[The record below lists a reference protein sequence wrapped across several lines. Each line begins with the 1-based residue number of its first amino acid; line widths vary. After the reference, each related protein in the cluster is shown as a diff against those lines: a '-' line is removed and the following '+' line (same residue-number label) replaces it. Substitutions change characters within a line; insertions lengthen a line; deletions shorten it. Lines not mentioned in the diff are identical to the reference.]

1 VKILTNKA
9 KTQKWYR
16 KPLDGCVSSKGKPY
30 NITLKK
36 GTVNKLLVMF
46 AGGGASWNE
55 DTAAKPVTALTAL
68 GKKEALYISDVSPMI
83 LRLMH
88 VGILNT
94 NDRRNPFHNWHILAL
109 PYATADFH
117 IGNNKYAY
125 KDVKAGNKVLHHNGM
140 KNVEAALDVL
150 KEFIRETPEMLV
162 IAGLSAGAFGCVAHC
177 PQIRNL
183 YPDCNNV
190 VVYSESSHL
199 HSSLW
204 PHIAKD
210 VWKVSSDLANYIKSE
225 DLIVDLFR
233 YAQDN
238 MPSHTLFLHFN
249 SLWDKEFI
257 KFMNKMNYGRYSVE
271 PQSLQEYNDT
281 LINAVRK
288 LKSEITDY
296 SYFLTDYRKNQKDGT
311 TPHNFSAASK
321 LLYGKT
327 QDGMSIA
334 NWLMRAFEKKP
345 LDIGKEFV
353 KQ

>member
-1 VKILTNKA
+1 
-9 KTQKWYR
+9 
-16 KPLDGCVSSKGKPY
+16 
-30 NITLKK
+30 
-36 GTVNKLLVMF
+36 
-46 AGGGASWNE
+46 
-55 DTAAKPVTALTAL
+55 
-68 GKKEALYISDVSPMI
+68 
-83 LRLMH
+83 
-88 VGILNT
+88 
-94 NDRRNPFHNWHILAL
+94 
-109 PYATADFH
+109 
-117 IGNNKYAY
+117 
-125 KDVKAGNKVLHHNGM
+125 M